1 MKYYYTSESD
11 HRKQGFILGY
21 DITRNG
27 KEIIIKQADN
37 STKRIP
43 YSEEDIKKL
52 NEIMKKQ
59 VKGISNS
66 DYDYK
71 RFWKATYL
79 GYLCATI
86 FFTGAT
92 IGTPFIIKLMVPS
105 AQLEMIIPAIPP
117 FVITCKGFTNFLNS
131 LEIANDMEKSE
142 LILSKE
148 QDLKSLGIGLNNG
161 DDISMR
167 KVKAVLKKVKR

>member
-1 MKYYYTSESD
+1 MEYYYKSD
-11 HRKQGFILGY
+11 HRKQDFVSRY

-66 DYDYK
+66 DYK

-167 KVKAVLKKVKR
+167 EVKAVLKKVKC

>member
-1 MKYYYTSESD
+1 MEYYYKSG
-11 HRKQGFILGY
+11 HRKQDFILRY

-43 YSEEDIKKL
+43 YNSEEDIEKL
-52 NEIMKKQ
+52 NEIMIKQ

-117 FVITCKGFTNFLNS
+117 FVITCKGFTNFLNT
-131 LEIANDMEKSE
+131 LKIANDMEKSE
-142 LILSKE
+142 LILSQE
-148 QDLKSLGIGLNNG
+148 QTLKSLGIGLNNG

-167 KVKAVLKKVKR
+167 GVKAVLKKVKY